1 MRQIKKKLEPAHFKN
16 WKNNFKTIHNREAVY
31 SDLYETAEYYYLKK
45 SLLEEQG
52 YICCYCERKIGRSE
66 GLKDCDIEHFMPRNP
81 DGRYLTSAECA
92 QCREAQMK
100 YTNLFV
106 SCKGEDAY
114 SADHCNHK
122 KDNWFD
128 FEKCISPT
136 DDRIKGMFGFKL
148 NGKIFLKNPLGS
160 EMEKHLNLSS
170 YILEEQRKAA
180 LDTVLDLEFVDED
193 LFADKD
199 YVETVAEDYDNMK
212 NGEYTEFCSMITY
225 CLREYYMPKFR
236 GGCRP

>member
-1 MRQIKKKLEPAHFKN
+1 MRQIKKKPEPAHFIK
-16 WKNNFKTIHNREAVY
+16 WKSDFKAANCRDAVY
-31 SDLYETAEYYYLKK
+31 SDLFATHEYYHLKK

-52 YICCYCERKIGRSE
+52 YICCYCEKKIGLNANLR
-66 GLKDCDIEHFMPRNP
+66 DCDIEHFMPRNP
-81 DGRYLTSAECA
+81 DHRFLSSIECK
-92 QCREAQMK
+92 QCRDAQMD

-128 FEKCISPT
+128 FGKCISPT

-160 EMEKHLNLSS
+160 EMEFVSTDDLGFLALL
-170 YILEEQRKAA
+170 YIQ
-180 LDTVLDLEFVDED
+180 
-193 LFADKD
+193 
-199 YVETVAEDYDNMK
+199 
-212 NGEYTEFCSMITY
+212 
-225 CLREYYMPKFR
+225 LRLPIHRHRFL
-236 GGCRP
+236 GSLTFQP